1 MRLSSRV
8 KNIILNA
15 IKDNF
20 GDVEVYLFGSRV
32 DDTKR
37 GGDIDIAIK
46 VDMDIKEFKRK
57 KIEVAK
63 ELLRQEFLF
72 DVDIVQYNKS
82 NSLLYDEIMQNS
94 TKLQEEKI

>member
-1 MRLSSRV
+1 MRLSNRV

-57 KIEVAK
+57 KIEVVK

-72 DVDIVQYNKS
+72 DVDIVQYDKS
-82 NSLLYDEIMQNS
+82 NCLLYDEIREVA
-94 TKLQEEKI
+94 KRIEDE